1 MCASPL
7 SFLRAGP
14 PPPKVAFLP
23 DALFF
28 TRAVPVAA
36 GVSSA
41 EAAAQIELALESVAP
56 FPLAQLYYG
65 WCWTPGAEE
74 ALVFAAYRRRFTTE
88 QTAAWAEAE
97 LVLPA
102 FVAVLG
108 AQVVPATTV
117 VLNSAEGLTAV
128 HWEKS
133 PAPARV
139 LCRPLAS
146 DATPEQRAQSRDELL
161 RAIGE
166 SKKVIDVDSP
176 VLPETAASDR
186 EVAFRAGD
194 FVSRF
199 STGGAAAL
207 DVRDKAELA
216 ARRGARQRDLLLWR
230 LALGCAAA
238 LLLLVVGE
246 IALFGGKKW
255 NDTRLAKVRAQK
267 PTVDK
272 IMSAQS
278 LALRIEELATKR
290 LLPFEMIEVL
300 LDEDRLPPEIQ
311 FTRVFTSTQTG
322 LHTLKVE
329 AKSTNVGQIG
339 VYEAKLRTLPMIQKI
354 ETQIGPTV
362 GNAATFNLNV
372 AFKPDMIKPAESVAP

>member
-133 PAPARV
+133 SAPARV
-139 LCRPLAS
+139 LCRPLAP

>member
-36 GVSSA
+36 GVTSA

>member
-36 GVSSA
+36 GVTSA

-65 WCWTPGAEE
+65 WCWTPGAEQ

-108 AQVVPATTV
+108 AQVAPATTV
-117 VLNSAEGLTAV
+117 VLNSAEGLTAL

-133 PAPARV
+133 PAPVRV
-139 LCRPLAS
+139 LCRPLAP
-146 DATPEQRAQSRDELL
+146 DATPEQRAESRDELL
-161 RAIGE
+161 RDIGE

-199 STGGAAAL
+199 SAAGAAAL

-230 LALGCAAA
+230 VALGCAAA

-246 IALFGGKKW
+246 VALFGGKKW

-362 GNAATFNLNV
+362 GNAATFNLSV

>member
-36 GVSSA
+36 GVTSA

-194 FVSRF
+194 F
-199 STGGAAAL
+199 
-207 DVRDKAELA
+207 
-216 ARRGARQRDLLLWR
+216 ARY
-230 LALGCAAA
+230 
-238 LLLLVVGE
+238 
-246 IALFGGKKW
+246 I
-255 NDTRLAKVRAQK
+255 N
-267 PTVDK
+267 P
-272 IMSAQS
+272 
-278 LALRIEELATKR
+278 
-290 LLPFEMIEVL
+290 
-300 LDEDRLPPEIQ
+300 
-311 FTRVFTSTQTG
+311 
-322 LHTLKVE
+322 
-329 AKSTNVGQIG
+329 
-339 VYEAKLRTLPMIQKI
+339 
-354 ETQIGPTV
+354 
-362 GNAATFNLNV
+362 
-372 AFKPDMIKPAESVAP
+372 